1 MNTLES
7 RLRAELR
14 AESELIGPEA
24 IPALSLPER
33 NGRQAARPPVLVRRR
48 RPGWLTPLAAAAAVL
63 AVVAGAL
70 TVSRVTAGGPAPRP
84 ATETPYSRLPPYY
97 AVTVSGN
104 VVSYTSGGTQY
115 VSEVLGRSVQIRVTA
130 TGGIAATVRP
140 PEPYNDFVVMSAT
153 ADGRTFVLGAERYWG
168 FLGAKSPLTGALDQ
182 AAPLRFVV
190 LHVTPDGGVR
200 QSALSL
206 PFAVRPGQQPSIAL
220 SPDGTRLAV
229 AYGGGGQAAIVRVI
243 TLATG
248 QVREW
253 RWPQAPWT
261 PLIQGQGSWTASGRT
276 LAIQQWYVAR
286 GAAVKPPASD
296 APAGTTLVRLVDTT
310 APPDAAAPGKL
321 LALRAPAGLS
331 APWGAFITPDGS
343 ALVATTGTEALG
355 AVSGRSSTSTGVF
368 AVYSARTGALV
379 RTLARWTWNKSQSPA
394 ESRPPAPA
402 VAWSDPSGNRLL
414 VIQPRDGVNRLG
426 VLTGGRVVLTGNG
439 LLPRRP
445 EAYARLQAALP
456 GFAGVPP
463 HMTW

>member
-14 AESELIGPEA
+14 AESELIRPGG
-24 IPALSLPER
+24 IPPLSLPEP
-33 NGRQAARPPVLVRRR
+33 NGRPAARPRPVGRRR
-48 RPGWLTPLAAAAAVL
+48 WPNWLTPVAAAAAVL

-70 TVSRVTAGGPAPRP
+70 IVTHMPPGGTAQRP
-84 ATETPYSRLPPYY
+84 STGTAYSHLPPYY

-115 VSEVLGRSVQIRVTA
+115 ASQVLGRSVQIRVTA
-130 TGGIAATVRP
+130 TGGLAATVRP
-140 PEPYNDFVVMSAT
+140 PGAYNDFVVMSGT

-168 FLGAKSPLTGALDQ
+168 FRGAKSPLTGALDQ
-182 AAPLRFVV
+182 AAPLRFTV
-190 LHVTPDGGVR
+190 LRVTSDGHVH
-200 QSALSL
+200 QSGLSL

-220 SPDGTRLAV
+220 SPDGSRLAV
-229 AYGGGGQAAIVRVI
+229 AYGGGGQTAIVRVI

-253 RWPQAPWT
+253 RWPRASWT

-276 LAIQQWYVAR
+276 LAIQQWYVTR
-286 GAAVKPPASD
+286 GAAGKTPA
-296 APAGTTLVRLVDTT
+296 AGAQEGTTLVRLVDTA
-310 APPDAAAPGKL
+310 APPGAAPPGTL

-343 ALVATTGTEALG
+343 ELIATTGTDAVG
-355 AVSGRSSTSTGVF
+355 AVSAGRATGEF
-368 AVYSARTGALV
+368 AVYSARTGALI
-379 RTLARWTWNKSQSPA
+379 RPLARWTWTKDQARAGNQL
-394 ESRPPAPA
+394 PAPA
-402 VAWSDPSGNRLL
+402 VAWSDPSGSRLL
-414 VIQPRDGVNRLG
+414 VIQPRGGANRLG
-426 VLTGGRVVLTGNG
+426 VLTGGRVVLTGND
-439 LLPRRP
+439 LLPRQP

-456 GFAGVPP
+456 YIAGVPS